1 MQRAR
6 DWRRAGT
13 RDAFLF
19 PPIVRLAPISFLL
32 AVGFLAS
39 AAAQAPHTH
48 EHEFGDAE
56 KWAQVF
62 DDPKR
67 DAWQKPHEL
76 IKALA
81 LKPDAVVAD
90 IGAGTGYFAVRFA
103 RMLPKGRIYAADIEP
118 DMVRH
123 LTQRAKR
130 EQLAN
135 VFAVQSAPDDARLPE
150 KVDLAL
156 LVDVYHHIDDRSRY
170 FGRLKSAL
178 APQGRVAIVDFTM
191 DSEIGPPPRAR
202 VSPEQVKRE
211 LARAG
216 YTLTD
221 DHDFLPNQYFL
232 VFRPN

>member
-1 MQRAR
+1 M
-6 DWRRAGT
+6 
-13 RDAFLF
+13 
-19 PPIVRLAPISFLL
+19 L

-48 EHEFGDAE
+48 EHQFGEAD
-56 KWAQVF
+56 KWAEVF

-67 DAWQKPHEL
+67 DAWQKPHEV

-81 LKPDAVVAD
+81 LKPNAVVAD
-90 IGAGTGYFAVRFA
+90 IGAGTGYFARRFA
-103 RMLPKGRIYAADIEP
+103 RMLPNGKVYAADVEP

-123 LTQRAKR
+123 LVQRAKR

-135 VFAVQSAPDDARLPE
+135 VFAVQAAPDDAKLPE

-156 LVDVYHHIDDRSRY
+156 MVDTYHHIDDRSRY
-170 FGRLKSAL
+170 FAKLKSAL

-211 LARAG
+211 LAKAG
-216 YTLTD
+216 YELAGE
-221 DHDFLPNQYFL
+221 HDFLPNQYFL

>member
-1 MQRAR
+1 M
-6 DWRRAGT
+6 
-13 RDAFLF
+13 L
-19 PPIVRLAPISFLL
+19 RLAPFGLLL

-39 AAAQAPHTH
+39 AGAQAPHTH
-48 EHEFGDAE
+48 EHQFGDAD
-56 KWAQVF
+56 KWAAVF

-67 DAWQKPHEL
+67 DAWQKPSEV

-90 IGAGTGYFAVRFA
+90 IGAGTGYFALRFA
-103 RMLPKGRIYAADIEP
+103 RVLPQGKIYAIDIEP

-123 LTQRAKR
+123 LASRAKQ

-135 VFAVQSAPDDARLPE
+135 VVAMQAAPDDARLPE

-156 LVDVYHHIDDRSRY
+156 LVDTYHHIDDRTRY
-170 FGRLKSAL
+170 FGALKSAL
-178 APQGRVAIVDFTM
+178 APQGRVAIIDFTL

-211 LARAG
+211 LAKAG
-216 YTLTD
+216 YELAGE
-221 DHDFLPNQYFL
+221 HDFLPNQYFL

>member
-1 MQRAR
+1 
-6 DWRRAGT
+6 
-13 RDAFLF
+13 
-19 PPIVRLAPISFLL
+19 VL

-48 EHEFGDAE
+48 QHEFGDAD
-56 KWAQVF
+56 KWAEVF

-67 DAWQKPHEL
+67 DAWQKPHEV

-103 RMLPKGRIYAADIEP
+103 RMLPQGKIYAADIEP

-123 LTQRAKR
+123 LAQRAKR

-135 VFAVQSAPDDARLPE
+135 VFAIQSATDDAKLPE

-156 LVDVYHHIDDRSRY
+156 FVDTYHHIDDRSRY
-170 FGRLKSAL
+170 FARLKGTL

-202 VSPEQVKRE
+202 VTPEQVKRE
-211 LARAG
+211 LAKAG
-216 YTLTD
+216 YELAGE
-221 DHDFLPNQYFL
+221 HDFLPNQYFL

>member
-1 MQRAR
+1 M
-6 DWRRAGT
+6 
-13 RDAFLF
+13 
-19 PPIVRLAPISFLL
+19 L

-48 EHEFGDAE
+48 QHEFGDAD
-56 KWAQVF
+56 KWAEVF

-67 DAWQKPHEL
+67 DGWQKPHEV

-103 RMLPKGRIYAADIEP
+103 RMLPQGKIYAADIEP

-123 LTQRAKR
+123 LAQRAKR

-135 VFAVQSAPDDARLPE
+135 VFAIESATDDAKLPE

-156 LVDVYHHIDDRSRY
+156 FVDTYHHIDDRSRY
-170 FGRLKSAL
+170 FAKLKGTL

-202 VSPEQVKRE
+202 VTPEQVKRE
-211 LARAG
+211 LAKAG
-216 YTLTD
+216 YELAGE
-221 DHDFLPNQYFL
+221 HDFLPNQYFL

>member
-1 MQRAR
+1 M
-6 DWRRAGT
+6 
-13 RDAFLF
+13 
-19 PPIVRLAPISFLL
+19 L

-48 EHEFGDAE
+48 QHEFGDAD
-56 KWAQVF
+56 KWAEVF

-67 DAWQKPHEL
+67 DGWQKPHEV

-103 RMLPKGRIYAADIEP
+103 RMLPQGKIYAADIEP

-123 LTQRAKR
+123 LAQRAKR

-135 VFAVQSAPDDARLPE
+135 VFAIQSATDDARLPE

-156 LVDVYHHIDDRSRY
+156 FVDTYHHIDDRSRY
-170 FGRLKSAL
+170 FARLKGTL

-202 VSPEQVKRE
+202 VTPEQVKRE
-211 LARAG
+211 LAKAG
-216 YTLTD
+216 YELAGE
-221 DHDFLPNQYFL
+221 HDFLPNQYFL

>member
-1 MQRAR
+1 M
-6 DWRRAGT
+6 
-13 RDAFLF
+13 
-19 PPIVRLAPISFLL
+19 RLAPISFLL

-156 LVDVYHHIDDRSRY
+156 LVDTYHHIDDRSRY
-170 FGRLKSAL
+170 FAKLKGAL

-202 VSPEQVKRE
+202 VTPEQVKRE
-211 LARAG
+211 LAKAG
-216 YTLTD
+216 YELAGE
-221 DHDFLPNQYFL
+221 HDFLPNQYFL

>member
-1 MQRAR
+1 
-6 DWRRAGT
+6 
-13 RDAFLF
+13 
-19 PPIVRLAPISFLL
+19 VRLAPISFLL

-156 LVDVYHHIDDRSRY
+156 LVDTYHHIDDRSRY
-170 FGRLKSAL
+170 FARLKGAL

-202 VSPEQVKRE
+202 IEPEQVKRE
-211 LARAG
+211 LTRAG
-216 YTLTD
+216 FKLAD
-221 DHDFLPNQYFL
+221 EHLFLPNQYFL
-232 VFRPN
+232 VFTP

>member
-1 MQRAR
+1 M
-6 DWRRAGT
+6 
-13 RDAFLF
+13 
-19 PPIVRLAPISFLL
+19 L

-48 EHEFGDAE
+48 QHEFGDAD
-56 KWAQVF
+56 KWAEVF

-67 DAWQKPHEL
+67 DGWQKPHEV

-103 RMLPKGRIYAADIEP
+103 RMLPQGKIYAADIEP

-135 VFAVQSAPDDARLPE
+135 VFAIESATDDAKLPE

-156 LVDVYHHIDDRSRY
+156 FVDTYHHIDDRSRY
-170 FGRLKSAL
+170 FARLKGTL

-202 VSPEQVKRE
+202 VTPEQVKRE
-211 LARAG
+211 LAKAG
-216 YTLTD
+216 YELAGE
-221 DHDFLPNQYFL
+221 HDFLPNQYFL

>member
-1 MQRAR
+1 
-6 DWRRAGT
+6 
-13 RDAFLF
+13 
-19 PPIVRLAPISFLL
+19 VL

-48 EHEFGDAE
+48 QHEFGDAD
-56 KWAQVF
+56 KWAEVF

-67 DAWQKPHEL
+67 DAWQKPHEV

-103 RMLPKGRIYAADIEP
+103 RMLPQGKIYAADIEP

-123 LTQRAKR
+123 LAQRAKR

-135 VFAVQSAPDDARLPE
+135 VFAIQSATDDARLPE

-156 LVDVYHHIDDRSRY
+156 FVDTYHHIDDRSRY
-170 FGRLKSAL
+170 FARLKGTL

-202 VSPEQVKRE
+202 VTPEQVKRE
-211 LARAG
+211 LAKAG
-216 YTLTD
+216 YELAGE
-221 DHDFLPNQYFL
+221 HDFLPNQYFL

>member
-1 MQRAR
+1 M
-6 DWRRAGT
+6 
-13 RDAFLF
+13 
-19 PPIVRLAPISFLL
+19 L

-48 EHEFGDAE
+48 QHEFGDAD
-56 KWAQVF
+56 KWAEVF

-67 DAWQKPHEL
+67 DAWQKPHEV

-103 RMLPKGRIYAADIEP
+103 RMLPQGKIYAADIEP

-123 LTQRAKR
+123 LAQRAKR

-135 VFAVQSAPDDARLPE
+135 VFAIQSATDDAKLPE

-156 LVDVYHHIDDRSRY
+156 FVDTYHHIDDRSRY
-170 FGRLKSAL
+170 FARLKGTL

-202 VSPEQVKRE
+202 VTPEQVKRE
-211 LARAG
+211 LAKAG
-216 YTLTD
+216 YELAGE
-221 DHDFLPNQYFL
+221 HDFLPNQYFL

>member
-1 MQRAR
+1 M
-6 DWRRAGT
+6 
-13 RDAFLF
+13 
-19 PPIVRLAPISFLL
+19 RLAPITLLL
-32 AVGFLAS
+32 AVGCLAAG

-56 KWAQVF
+56 KWAEVF

-67 DAWQKPHEL
+67 DGWQKPHEV
-76 IKALA
+76 IQALA
-81 LKPDAVVAD
+81 LRPDAVVAD

-103 RMLPKGRIYAADIEP
+103 RMLPKAKVYATDVEP
-118 DMVRH
+118 EMVRH

-150 KVDLAL
+150 KVVLAL
-156 LVDVYHHIDDRSRY
+156 LVDTYHHIDDRSRY
-170 FGRLKSAL
+170 FAKLKGAL

-202 VSPEQVKRE
+202 ISPEQVKRE

-216 YTLTD
+216 YTLAD
-221 DHDFLPNQYFL
+221 EHVFLPNQYFL
-232 VFRPN
+232 VFTPNL

>member
-1 MQRAR
+1 M
-6 DWRRAGT
+6 
-13 RDAFLF
+13 
-19 PPIVRLAPISFLL
+19 L

-48 EHEFGDAE
+48 QHEFGDAD
-56 KWAQVF
+56 KWAEVF

-67 DAWQKPHEL
+67 DGWQKPHEV

-103 RMLPKGRIYAADIEP
+103 RMLPQGKIYAADIEP

-123 LTQRAKR
+123 LAQRAKR

-135 VFAVQSAPDDARLPE
+135 VFAIESATDDAKLPE

-156 LVDVYHHIDDRSRY
+156 FVDTYHHIDDRSRY
-170 FGRLKSAL
+170 FARLKGTL

-202 VSPEQVKRE
+202 VTPEQVKRE
-211 LARAG
+211 LAKAG
-216 YTLTD
+216 YELAGE
-221 DHDFLPNQYFL
+221 HDFLPNQYFL

>member
-1 MQRAR
+1 MRVATLILVLA
-6 DWRRAGT
+6 AG
-13 RDAFLF
+13 
-19 PPIVRLAPISFLL
+19 
-32 AVGFLAS
+32 G

-48 EHEFGDAE
+48 QHRFGDAE
-56 KWAQVF
+56 KWAEVF

-67 DAWQKPHEL
+67 DAWQKPHEV

-123 LTQRAKR
+123 LVQRAKR

-135 VFAVQSAPDDARLPE
+135 VFAVHSAPDDARLPE

-156 LVDVYHHIDDRSRY
+156 LVDTYHHIDDRSRY
-170 FGRLKSAL
+170 FAKLKSSL
-178 APQGRVAIVDFTM
+178 ASQGRVAIVDFTM

-202 VSPEQVKRE
+202 VAPEQVKRE
-211 LARAG
+211 LAKAG
-216 YTLTD
+216 YELAGE
-221 DHDFLPNQYFL
+221 HDFLPNQYFL
-232 VFRPN
+232 IFRPN

>member
-1 MQRAR
+1 
-6 DWRRAGT
+6 
-13 RDAFLF
+13 
-19 PPIVRLAPISFLL
+19 VL

-48 EHEFGDAE
+48 QHEFGDAD
-56 KWAQVF
+56 KWAEVF

-67 DAWQKPHEL
+67 DGWQKPHEV

-103 RMLPKGRIYAADIEP
+103 RMLPQGKIYAADIEP

-123 LTQRAKR
+123 LAQRAKR

-135 VFAVQSAPDDARLPE
+135 VFAIQSATDDARLPE

-156 LVDVYHHIDDRSRY
+156 FVDTYHHIDDRSRY
-170 FGRLKSAL
+170 FARLKGTL

-202 VSPEQVKRE
+202 VTPEQVKRE
-211 LARAG
+211 LAKAG
-216 YTLTD
+216 YELAGE
-221 DHDFLPNQYFL
+221 HDFLPNQYFL

>member
-1 MQRAR
+1 
-6 DWRRAGT
+6 
-13 RDAFLF
+13 
-19 PPIVRLAPISFLL
+19 VRLAPISLLL
-32 AVGFLAS
+32 AVGCLAAG

-67 DAWQKPHEL
+67 DSWQKPHEV

-103 RMLPKGRIYAADIEP
+103 RMLPKGRIYGADIEP

-123 LTQRAKR
+123 LAQRAKR

-150 KVDLAL
+150 TVDLAL
-156 LVDVYHHIDDRSRY
+156 LVDTYHHIDDRGRY
-170 FGRLKSAL
+170 FAKLKTSL
-178 APQGRVAIVDFTM
+178 APQGRVAIIDFTM
-191 DSEIGPPPRAR
+191 DSDIGPPPRAR
-202 VSPEQVKRE
+202 ISPEQVKRE

-216 YTLTD
+216 YTLAD
-221 DHDFLPNQYFL
+221 EHVFLPNQYFL
-232 VFRPN
+232 VFMPNL

>member
-1 MQRAR
+1 
-6 DWRRAGT
+6 
-13 RDAFLF
+13 
-19 PPIVRLAPISFLL
+19 VRLAPIGFVL

-48 EHEFGDAE
+48 EHEFGDAD
-56 KWAQVF
+56 KWAEVF

-67 DAWQKPHEL
+67 DGWQKPHEV

-103 RMLPKGRIYAADIEP
+103 RMLPQGKIYAADIEP

-123 LTQRAKR
+123 LAQRAKR

-135 VFAVQSAPDDARLPE
+135 VFAIQSATDDAKLPE

-156 LVDVYHHIDDRSRY
+156 FVDTYHHIDDRSRY
-170 FGRLKSAL
+170 FAKLKGAL

-202 VSPEQVKRE
+202 VTPEQVKRE
-211 LARAG
+211 LAKAG
-216 YTLTD
+216 YELAGE
-221 DHDFLPNQYFL
+221 HDVLPNQYFL

>member
-1 MQRAR
+1 M
-6 DWRRAGT
+6 
-13 RDAFLF
+13 
-19 PPIVRLAPISFLL
+19 RLAPISFLL
-32 AVGFLAS
+32 AVGFLAI
-39 AAAQAPHTH
+39 AAAQTPHTH

-156 LVDVYHHIDDRSRY
+156 LVDTYHHIDDRSRY
-170 FGRLKSAL
+170 FAKLKGAL

-202 VSPEQVKRE
+202 VTPEQVKRE
-211 LARAG
+211 LAKAG
-216 YTLTD
+216 YELAGE
-221 DHDFLPNQYFL
+221 HDFLPNQYFL

>member
-1 MQRAR
+1 
-6 DWRRAGT
+6 
-13 RDAFLF
+13 
-19 PPIVRLAPISFLL
+19 VL

-48 EHEFGDAE
+48 QHEFGDAD
-56 KWAQVF
+56 KWAEVF

-67 DAWQKPHEL
+67 DGWQKPHEV

-103 RMLPKGRIYAADIEP
+103 RMLPQGKIYAADIEP

-123 LTQRAKR
+123 LAQRAKR

-135 VFAVQSAPDDARLPE
+135 VFAIQSATDDAKLPE
-150 KVDLAL
+150 RVDLAL
-156 LVDVYHHIDDRSRY
+156 FVDTYHHIDDRSRY
-170 FGRLKSAL
+170 FARLKGTL

-202 VSPEQVKRE
+202 VTPEQVKRE
-211 LARAG
+211 LAKAG
-216 YTLTD
+216 YELAGE
-221 DHDFLPNQYFL
+221 HDFLPNQYFL

>member
-1 MQRAR
+1 M
-6 DWRRAGT
+6 
-13 RDAFLF
+13 
-19 PPIVRLAPISFLL
+19 RLAPISFLL
-32 AVGFLAS
+32 AVGFLAG

-67 DAWQKPHEL
+67 DSWQKPHEV

-103 RMLPKGRIYAADIEP
+103 RMLPKGKVYAADIEP

-135 VFAVQSAPDDARLPE
+135 VFAVQSAPDD
-150 KVDLAL
+150 VDT
-156 LVDVYHHIDDRSRY
+156 YHHTDERSRY
-170 FGRLKSAL
+170 FAKLKGAL

-191 DSEIGPPPRAR
+191 DSEVGPPPRAR
-202 VSPEQVKRE
+202 VTPEQVKRE
-211 LARAG
+211 LAKAG
-216 YTLTD
+216 YELTGE
-221 DHDFLPNQYFL
+221 HDFLPNQYFL
-232 VFRPN
+232 VFRPNSN